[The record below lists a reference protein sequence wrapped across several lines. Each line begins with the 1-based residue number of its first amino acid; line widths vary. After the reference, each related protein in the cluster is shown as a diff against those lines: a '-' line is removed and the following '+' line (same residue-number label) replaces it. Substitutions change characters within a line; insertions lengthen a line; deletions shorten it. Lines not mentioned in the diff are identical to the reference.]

1 MFGFIKNFM
10 PIKGW
15 LIVAFGL
22 LLASSLV
29 LSKLLLNS
37 HEQNGSLQEKLL
49 VKEDET
55 ARLKSVNEELANAH
69 DKRVAEF
76 YELQKKQ
83 SDREVAK
90 ETTIIKTDKIRADL
104 RNIKDETN
112 VRDVIV
118 PNVFWLLIKRGAS
131 GE

>member
-1 MFGFIKNFM
+1 MFSFIKDFM
-10 PIKGW
+10 PVKGW
-15 LIVAFGL
+15 VMMAFGL
-22 LLASSLV
+22 LLASSFALG
-29 LSKLLLNS
+29 KLLLNS
-37 HEQNGSLQEKLL
+37 HEQNGLLQEKLS
-49 VKEDET
+49 VKEEET
-55 ARLKSVNEELANAH
+55 LRLKSVNEELANAH

-90 ETTIIKTDKIRADL
+90 EKIVINTNKIRTEL

-112 VRDVIV
+112 VRNVVV
-118 PNVFWLLIKRGAS
+118 PDTYWLLIKRGAS